1 MNSFFVI
8 LCHFLLFDPP
18 NNPKNQN
25 FEKMKK
31 NTWRYHFMLAYHKWS
46 YDLWFLRYW
55 AWQSSLLFCPFTPLT
70 TWNQSKRR
78 HLFWVIDQSKEQIVL
93 KALELIEIITSK
105 NDGPYPCKT
114 KLGWCIV
121 GPVRKEKG
129 YMLQLDRCKT
139 GRYKW
144 SRKAPFPGQNYS

>member
-1 MNSFFVI
+1 MVPEILSMTEFFVI
-8 LCHFLLFDPP
+8 LPFYPT
-18 NNPKNQN
+18 NNLK
-25 FEKMKK
+25 
-31 NTWRYHFMLAYHKWS
+31 S
-46 YDLWFLRYW
+46 V
-55 AWQSSLLFCPFTPLT
+55 
-70 TWNQSKRR
+70 KRR

-139 GRYKW
+139 GRYK
-144 SRKAPFPGQNYS
+144 